1 MMDGQN
7 NGSARTTYDGDDVGH
22 ERNIRVATAF
32 FSR

>member
-7 NGSARTTYDGDDVGH
+7 NGSARTTYDGHDVKH
-22 ERNIRVATAF
+22 ERTTRVATAL